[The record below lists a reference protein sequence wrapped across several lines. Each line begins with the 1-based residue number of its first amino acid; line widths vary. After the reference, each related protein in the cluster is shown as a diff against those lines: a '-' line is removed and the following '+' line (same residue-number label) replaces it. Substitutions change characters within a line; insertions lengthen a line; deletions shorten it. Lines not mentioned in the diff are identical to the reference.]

1 MRTSSARRSGAHL
14 HVRTGGRV
22 RARRAHAGSTKRT
35 IGASHLAGTLRQLTL
50 RPTVPLDP
58 PEVRSSRAHPNPS
71 IGWGSYRIVVQ
82 LAQCGFYQAPGQRR
96 ARASLTTAALAA
108 LATMQADVASVSGK
122 PDYVEADLLGLTE
135 EGAIRVGADPAV
147 FAALRIPNDPE
158 RSGPRFEGTLTEFE
172 AEYGGTE
179 FDKKLRISTPGLP
192 VHEAHALSVQLHNL
206 VRKCGACGKSC
217 AFTTTLCNGCGAEL
231 PQETVHTD
239 NIFMSFIYG
248 IAKVPCATLPRARRA
263 PSQPRVCV
271 HGCAGRSLP
280 I

>member
-1 MRTSSARRSGAHL
+1 
-14 HVRTGGRV
+14 
-22 RARRAHAGSTKRT
+22 
-35 IGASHLAGTLRQLTL
+35 
-50 RPTVPLDP
+50 
-58 PEVRSSRAHPNPS
+58 
-71 IGWGSYRIVVQ
+71 
-82 LAQCGFYQAPGQRR
+82 
-96 ARASLTTAALAA
+96 
-108 LATMQADVASVSGK
+108 MQADVASVSGK
-122 PDYVEADLLGLTE
+122 LDYVEADLLGLTE
-135 EGAIRVGADPAV
+135 EGAIRAGADPAA
-147 FAALRIPNDPE
+147 FATLRIPNDPE

-248 IAKVPCATLPRARRA
+248 IAKVPCATLP
-263 PSQPRVCV
+263 PPDEPRVS
-271 HGCAGRSLP
+271 CACACTAAQGDRFPYDIAVRLQTRELLVFDDPLALSP
-280 I
+280 CHFCAIPTTCW